1 MFEWLKK
8 FFHKD
13 KNHKIKVVFE
23 LDKEKSHEELVDED
37 NFEEAIIELE
47 KEIYNDTK
55 VSDEAT
61 FIWGLVGNII
71 EKHPFG
77 ENKEIRYGTKHFLPN
92 TKVYILPSIWG
103 DGYEKLRV
111 LGRHRKTNKYVC
123 LVIKTKY
130 ITNFRLKKIYS
141 PYIIKTMH
149 NEKGWSNSQKDKK
162 TIEEIAI
169 FLSDPDYI

>member
-1 MFEWLKK
+1 MLKWIKK

-13 KNHKIKVVFE
+13 ENHKIKVVFE
-23 LDKEKSHEELVDED
+23 LDKEKSHEELVDEH
-37 NFEEAIIELE
+37 NFEEDIIELE
-47 KEIYNDTK
+47 KQFYSSTK
-55 VSDEAT
+55 VSDEGD
-61 FIWGLVGNII
+61 FIWGLVGNIV

-92 TKVYILPSIWG
+92 AKVYILPSIWD

-111 LGRHRKTNKYVC
+111 IGRHRKTNKYVC
-123 LVIKTKY
+123 MIIKTKY

-141 PYIIKTMH
+141 PYIIKAMS
-149 NEKGWSNSQKDKK
+149 NEKGCTNSQQDKK

-169 FLSDPDYI
+169 FLSEQI